1 MKNYK
6 KIIAI
11 QANSIQK
18 INVKT
23 DTTVLLALEAQRR
36 GYTIYYYE
44 TKNLTFSNKIVYA
57 QVREIKFNE
66 KEISKTLKLT
76 ENKLC
81 LLTNKDNIIS
91 LGKFEDNYF
100 KPKKVFI

>member
-44 TKNLTFSNKIVYA
+44 TKNLTFSNKIV
-57 QVREIKFNE
+57 
-66 KEISKTLKLT
+66 
-76 ENKLC
+76 
-81 LLTNKDNIIS
+81 
-91 LGKFEDNYF
+91 
-100 KPKKVFI
+100 